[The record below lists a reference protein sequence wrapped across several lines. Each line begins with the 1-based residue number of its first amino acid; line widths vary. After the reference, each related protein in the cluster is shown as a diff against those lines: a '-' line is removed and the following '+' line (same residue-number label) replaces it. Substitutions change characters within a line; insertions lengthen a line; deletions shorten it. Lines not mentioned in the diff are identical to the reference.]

1 MEIMISRRLFLALAG
16 GAIFLPPSIR
26 ATENFPSLLDHII
39 LGCNNLD
46 TGISFVEQ
54 RTGVR
59 ALFGGVHPDRGT
71 ANALLSLGERHYLEI
86 MAPDRHTRSEFMTDR

>member
-1 MEIMISRRLFLALAG
+1 MISRRLFLALAG

-59 ALFGGVHPDRGT
+59 ALFGGGAPGSRDCQRFAFPLVNDTTSKSWLPIGT
-71 ANALLSLGERHYLEI
+71 LDLS
-86 MAPDRHTRSEFMTDR
+86 S